1 MFTWLF
7 KVWKFL
13 VKLILGAKD
22 KKVKA
27 KGEYET
33 IIVDRAIGDGIVR
46 IIFNRPRRK
55 NAFNSVM
62 YHEISEALNDLSND
76 ATVKACII
84 TGAGDFYS
92 SGNDLANFSVIM
104 HPLQMAKEA
113 RETCDMFVSAFVNFK
128 KPLIGVVNGPA
139 IGIAAT
145 TLGLFDHIF
154 ACDRTYFKTPFAELG
169 QSPEGCSSFVFPKI
183 MGEKLAHEVLWES
196 KKLSAEDALNAHFV
210 HEILPAGELDSAAAA
225 YAKRLV
231 GSVPVE
237 KVAQLHW
244 PVKEGLVQKLQAV
257 NQAELDTLQKKWVS
271 KECFLALA
279 AFLESRN
286 LRFAALVLRYAR
298 FS

>member
-1 MFTWLF
+1 MFSWLF
-7 KVWKFL
+7 RAWKFL
-13 VKLILGAKD
+13 VRLIFGGKD
-22 KKVKA
+22 KKVKV

-33 IIVDRAIGDGIVR
+33 IIVDRSTGDGVAK
-46 IIFNRPRRK
+46 IILNRPRKK

-62 YHEISEALNDLSND
+62 YHEISEALNELSND
-76 ATVKACII
+76 NTVKACIV

-113 RETCDMFVSAFVNFK
+113 RQTCDMFVSAFVNFK

-145 TLGLFDHIF
+145 TLGLFDRIF

-196 KKLSAEDALNAHFV
+196 KKLSAEDALKAHFV
-210 HEILPAGELDSAAAA
+210 HEILPAGELDSAAAV
-225 YAKRLV
+225 YATRLV
-231 GSVPVE
+231 G
-237 KVAQLHW
+237 KVAVDKVSQLHW
-244 PVKEGLVQKLQAV
+244 PVKEKLVQKLQEV

-279 AFLESRN
+279 TFLESRN
-286 LRFAALVLRYAR
+286 LRFAALVLR
-298 FS
+298 